1 MKEFI
6 KNNWFRVS
14 ILVLIFIAV
23 IAIIYY
29 FAIFLPQKERLR
41 LEMQRQEQFDKE
53 LKEQEVKNEAEK
65 QANINTLLLESCLSE
80 ADNSLESSFISLCS
94 DDERISGGDNATCSI
109 GTIDDK
115 VSFMT
120 ASNLYNSLFKRIL
133 DKRDKERN
141 ECFKRYP

>member
-94 DDERISGGDNATCSI
+94 DDERISGGDNA
-109 GTIDDK
+109 
-115 VSFMT
+115 
-120 ASNLYNSLFKRIL
+120 
-133 DKRDKERN
+133 
-141 ECFKRYP
+141 